1 MAMHPIDEAIC
12 DGRLTGA
19 MLREHEALP
28 LPAMGAS
35 YWGDH
40 RRAGHDAEA
49 AARLAARDMGA
60 TLRSLAALR

>member
-1 MAMHPIDEAIC
+1 M
-12 DGRLTGA
+12 RLTGA